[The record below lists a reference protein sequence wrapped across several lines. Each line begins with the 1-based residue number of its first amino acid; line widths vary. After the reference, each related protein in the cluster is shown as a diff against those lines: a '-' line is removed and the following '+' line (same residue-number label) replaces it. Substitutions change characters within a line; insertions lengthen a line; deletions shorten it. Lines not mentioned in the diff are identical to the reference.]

1 MENYFILSEQFHTQ
15 ADPACTHSEVDHLS
29 SRVNP
34 GVVCGLGTLTMC
46 LNALN
51 LDPHRQWRGPWR
63 WFSEELLDCCVPLE
77 TIRKV
82 GITLEE
88 FSCLARCNGAQAE
101 VYRSSERCMREWSF
115 SSLCNLLRFVL
126 HSFVAVLLFCFISC
140 FILVF
145 LKCTLSAFFSC
156 YRYPLF
162 SSLLTWVL
170 VVRLIISGRGF
181 EP

>member
-115 SSLCNLLRFVL
+115 SSLLQ
-126 HSFVAVLLFCFISC
+126 FVALCSSQLCSGFIVLFYFLFHSC
-140 FILVF
+140 
-145 LKCTLSAFFSC
+145 LSQM
-156 YRYPLF
+156 YPLCF
-162 SSLLTWVL
+162 FLLL
-170 VVRLIISGRGF
+170 PIPSF
-181 EP
+181 